1 MTHILLTRPE
11 EKSQQ
16 LAERLSNMAI
26 KSTIQ
31 PLLALEAIAVSE
43 QQLAMLESADIVL
56 FVSQDAARFLH
67 ALKPELAKHSH
78 CLAVGKSTAETVTE
92 LFNKPCASPLVET
105 SEGLLAMPELN
116 NVASKQIVLV
126 KGKGGRNKLAQELK
140 AREAIFQPLA
150 VYQRLANANLNDAMA
165 AQWQA
170 NGINAVVLTSN
181 ASIDSFLAIATNK
194 TWLSQLTV
202 YLVSERCVN
211 YLQEKANVKHIINC
225 QGADNDS
232 IINAIAGQ
240 HKHQQSHAMEQEK
253 DITAKSTISEK
264 PTSKAQTMSNSASKP
279 AVAKQSGSGKAIA
292 VVALLV
298 SLTAVGG
305 LGYGYTL
312 FQQQKNFLVKLN
324 NENNTLA
331 EQIAQ
336 VNTQALALA
345 NQNQQLQSALSAQV
359 SEAELA
365 LNEKI
370 AQQLHAANQQTP
382 ELNREEVKSL
392 YRMAEFK
399 ALVQNDYL
407 GAAAMLTRLDV
418 LLENFPGTQQA
429 RAALHQDIQTLQAVK
444 TADVEGLYL
453 KLSGL
458 IANLDELPL
467 NMVVLPEEADKVD
480 PQALS
485 NNVDDWQSNLKRSWD
500 LLVDD
505 FIKVR
510 KRTAPIEPL
519 LSQEEQALI
528 RHQLRFYM
536 AQAQT
541 ALTKQQSAIFSTAL
555 QQAQNVVN
563 NYYDVQAA
571 NVKYLN
577 NQLSE
582 LNARPLVFT
591 PEITFNSAAAIK
603 ELL

>member
-92 LFNKPCASPLVET
+92 LFNKPCSSPLVET

-165 AQWQA
+165 AKWQA
-170 NGINAVVLTSN
+170 NGIDAVVLTSN

-225 QGADNDS
+225 QGADNGS
-232 IINAIAGQ
+232 IIDAIAGQ

-264 PTSKAQTMSNSASKP
+264 PTSKAQTTSNSASKP

-336 VNTQALALA
+336 VNTQALALK

-407 GAAAMLTRLDV
+407 GAAAMLARLDV

-429 RAALHQDIQTLQAVK
+429 RAALHQDIQALQAVQ

-541 ALTKQQSAIFSTAL
+541 ALTKQQPAIFSTAL

-582 LNARPLVFT
+582 LHARPLVFT

>member
-67 ALKPELAKHSH
+67 ALKPKLAKHSH

-92 LFNKPCASPLVET
+92 LLNKPCASPLVET

-165 AQWQA
+165 AKWQA

-181 ASIDSFLAIATNK
+181 ASIDSFLTIATNK

-232 IINAIAGQ
+232 IVNAIAGQ

-264 PTSKAQTMSNSASKP
+264 PTSKAQTTSNSASKP

-336 VNTQALALA
+336 VHTQALALK

-370 AQQLHAANQQTP
+370 AQQLQAANQQTP

-407 GAAAMLTRLDV
+407 GAAAMLARLDV

-429 RAALHQDIQTLQAVK
+429 RAALHQDIQALQAVQ
-444 TADVEGLYL
+444 TTDVEGLYL

-480 PQALS
+480 QQVLS

-541 ALTKQQSAIFSTAL
+541 ALTKQQPAIFSTAL
-555 QQAQNVVN
+555 QQAQNVVK

-582 LNARPLVFT
+582 LNAKPLVFT